1 MEFNNKRIAKN
12 SIFLYIRMLFNMVI
26 TFYTSRIVLE
36 VLGVEDFGIYGVI
49 GGVVALFSFLN
60 GCMASATSRFLTF
73 ELGKGEFIQLKKVFS
88 AALTIHIIIAIIVLI
103 CAEIL
108 GIWWIG
114 NKLVISPERMDAA
127 YWVFQ
132 FSLLISVINIIQ
144 VPYNAAII
152 AHEKMNVYA
161 LVEIFNSLLKLAIVY
176 WLVGISF
183 DKLIIYAALMLG
195 VTVIITTIYKIY
207 CLMHFPE
214 THYEFHKDKDIIKP
228 MLAFSGWELFGAFAN
243 VIKSQGNNILLNMFF
258 GVTLNAAYSISN
270 QVYGAVGQFVNSFQT
285 AVNPQIIKSYACG
298 EKRQYFTLV
307 YKSSR
312 LSYLLMLI
320 PIAPII
326 YNVDYIL
333 TLWLGNPPIY
343 TGIFIILI
351 LVDTMINTLSGPLI
365 IATKAIGR
373 IKYYQIVISIL
384 LIMNL
389 PFTYCFFLKHEK
401 PFVMFLVGVFF
412 SFLTLIYRVYFLR
425 KVIRMPLKEYWN
437 ETFCRILISTI
448 VLFFILYWMHS
459 YYGVASIFF
468 MFLVQSFCVVFVTL
482 LIIYYIGL
490 FPSERFLVRNMIRCW
505 FVK

>member
-1 MEFNNKRIAKN
+1 
-12 SIFLYIRMLFNMVI
+12 MLFNMVI

-88 AALTIHIIIAIIVLI
+88 AALTIHIIIAVIVLI

-108 GIWWIG
+108 GVWWIG

-183 DKLIIYAALMLG
+183 DKLIIYAVLMLG

-228 MLAFSGWELFGAFAN
+228 MLTFSGWELFGAFAN

-270 QVYGAVGQFVNSFQT
+270 VSNQ
-285 AVNPQIIKSYACG
+285 
-298 EKRQYFTLV
+298 
-307 YKSSR
+307 
-312 LSYLLMLI
+312 
-320 PIAPII
+320 
-326 YNVDYIL
+326 
-333 TLWLGNPPIY
+333 
-343 TGIFIILI
+343 
-351 LVDTMINTLSGPLI
+351 
-365 IATKAIGR
+365 
-373 IKYYQIVISIL
+373 
-384 LIMNL
+384 
-389 PFTYCFFLKHEK
+389 
-401 PFVMFLVGVFF
+401 
-412 SFLTLIYRVYFLR
+412 
-425 KVIRMPLKEYWN
+425 
-437 ETFCRILISTI
+437 
-448 VLFFILYWMHS
+448 
-459 YYGVASIFF
+459 
-468 MFLVQSFCVVFVTL
+468 
-482 LIIYYIGL
+482 
-490 FPSERFLVRNMIRCW
+490 
-505 FVK
+505 